1 MSKSISRLF
10 GVRAN
15 RRSLL
20 QGTAAVAGAAALT
33 RFEPESLISAQEPT
47 PGGTLIVA
55 FEADPE
61 ILDPQKTT
69 ALVASRVLA
78 LMHDNL
84 LTKGYDGSIAPGL
97 ADSWEIS
104 EDGMTYTFTLKTGVT
119 FHSGK
124 AFTAADVKY
133 TFDRWLSDEA
143 SPTAYNFAAVAS
155 VDAPDDT
162 TVVFN
167 LSTPNNLLLEQISGS
182 WAVMLNQEAVEAAG
196 DQYGVSAVDGTG
208 PFIFDSWQRS
218 QNVVLTRNDAYTWGS
233 PIFSNTGP
241 AYVEG
246 IEIRVIPE
254 AATRIAE
261 FQSGNVHLVM
271 DVPAADV
278 ERLTD
283 GDGVTVVKYDQLQT
297 TYLGMNQGKSPTSD
311 LAVRKAVNY
320 AINKEEIVF
329 GAYFG
334 LGTPA
339 NTMLHP
345 ATANYW
351 PGAADIAPVYDP
363 EQAKAFLEEAGW
375 VEGSDGVRE
384 KDGEQLA
391 LPYWIINT
399 PENILAAQILEQQ
412 FAEVGIRLETEQYEQ
427 TAWFEAARSGEQ
439 TAFAIGVFYENA
451 DVLYFYFHTD
461 QLPAPNRFGY
471 SVPEMD
477 AWLEDSRANPDQTV
491 VQEDYYN
498 IQQRLIEDA
507 VNAPLLHSLGTLG
520 VGDAVQGVQV
530 HPGRWL
536 YRMLDISLA
545 G

>member
-1 MSKSISRLF
+1 MLWQEPDVISSGMAPERVNTFTGKDLSMSKIDVHELSDRIISERSSRRRLL
-10 GVRAN
+10 GR
-15 RRSLL
+15 
-20 QGTAAVAGAAALT
+20 AAALGI
-33 RFEPESLISAQEPT
+33 SLSAVSGLATHGSTFAAAQDASPVPV
-47 PGGTLIVA
+47 PGGTLNVA
-55 FEADPE
+55 LQADPTT
-61 ILDPQKTT
+61 LDPLKAGLT
-69 ALVASRVLA
+69 AIWKVIEHVNDGVIRVDPSLA
-78 LMHDNL
+78 P
-84 LTKGYDGSIAPGL
+84 IPGL
-97 ADSWEIS
+97 AESWEIS

-208 PFIFDSWQRS
+208 PFMFDSWQRS

-351 PGAADIAPVYDP
+351 PGAADIAPSYDP

-399 PENILAAQILEQQ
+399 PIK
-412 FAEVGIRLETEQYEQ
+412 
-427 TAWFEAARSGEQ
+427 S
-439 TAFAIGVFYENA
+439 
-451 DVLYFYFHTD
+451 
-461 QLPAPNRFGY
+461 
-471 SVPEMD
+471 
-477 AWLEDSRANPDQTV
+477 
-491 VQEDYYN
+491 
-498 IQQRLIEDA
+498 
-507 VNAPLLHSLGTLG
+507 
-520 VGDAVQGVQV
+520 
-530 HPGRWL
+530 
-536 YRMLDISLA
+536 
-545 G
+545 